1 MMKTKFTITVLFLLA
16 ISLNSYAQK
25 DVSDKSVE
33 AIKEMKKTNENINK
47 YFTSAYGY
55 AVFPSI
61 GKGGLGVG
69 AATGNG
75 TIYKG
80 GAIVGDCKMS
90 QLTVG
95 LQAGGQ
101 SYSEVIFFKD
111 KESFDRF
118 TANKFE
124 FSAQATA
131 VAVTAGAS
139 FDVGY
144 RDGILV
150 FTHAK
155 GGLMYEA
162 SVGGQKF
169 KTEMR

>member
-1 MMKTKFTITVLFLLA
+1 MMKTNLKITMLFLIA
-16 ISLNSYAQK
+16 FSLNSLAQK
-25 DVSDKSVE
+25 NVSSKSAE
-33 AIKEMKKTNENINK
+33 SIKEFKKTNNKIDK
-47 YFTSAYGY
+47 YFSSAYGY

-69 AATGNG
+69 GATGNG

-80 GAIVGDCKMS
+80 GAVVGDCKMS
-90 QLTVG
+90 QLTIG
-95 LQAGGQ
+95 FQAGGQ
-101 SYSEVIFFKD
+101 SYAEVIFFKNKD
-111 KESFDRF
+111 AFDRF
-118 TANKFE
+118 TGNKFE

-131 VAVTAGAS
+131 VAVTEGAS
-139 FDVGY
+139 FDVDY

-155 GGLMYEA
+155 GGLMFEA

-169 KTEMR
+169 KTVMR